1 MSRDK
6 ARTPEEWDDDDQR
19 QHNRWD
25 DDEYEYAP
33 APPRRRPPQYKQQ
46 RRRSVWPWLLLGC
59 ASGVIIIV
67 LAAVIIV
74 LLAVRSA
81 TPGSTIPSIPGVP
94 GQSTYSKQ
102 NQQTLQIT
110 TLSQLQVHNQIGNV
124 TITADPNAA
133 NAANATIT
141 TTKHVKAASKDDA
154 NTEFNNISIQVQT
167 PTAPDYTLSINAKV
181 PDTGGVFGNHND
193 SVDLNI
199 TLPTSALATAPT
211 AIQTTTP
218 TATTPSSQVLPFK
231 LNVVNSI
238 GNVTV
243 SGLKGIFLLQDDIG
257 DIAVDHATL
266 FDTSHLLTGTGNV
279 TYNGDLDTTP
289 AAGNSTP
296 RYKLQSETGNVS
308 VTLPGDTNVILDANT
323 NSGTITSDFPINIT
337 TSDKSASFYG
347 PLNTN
352 APQGSAVAVLT
363 LNVSTGNVIVHRA

>member
-6 ARTPEEWDDDDQR
+6 ARTPEEWEGDDQR
-19 QHNRWD
+19 QYNTWD
-25 DDEYEYAP
+25 DEAYEYAP
-33 APPRRRPPQYKQQ
+33 APRRRRPPQYKQQ
-46 RRRSVWPWLLLGC
+46 RRRSVWPWLILGC

-67 LAAVIIV
+67 LAAVIVV

-81 TPGSTIPSIPGVP
+81 TSGSTIPGIPGVP

-110 TLSQLQVHNQIGNV
+110 ALSQLQVHNQIGNV

-133 NAANATIT
+133 NATIT
-141 TTKHVKAASKDDA
+141 STKHVKAASSNDA

-167 PTAPDYTLSINAKV
+167 PAAPDYTLSINATV
-181 PDTGGVFGNHND
+181 PDSGSLFGNHND

-199 TLPTSALATAPT
+199 TLPTPALASTPT
-211 AIQTTTP
+211 VITTTTP

-238 GNVTV
+238 GNVTI
-243 SGLKGIFLLQDDIG
+243 SDLKGVFLLQDDIG

-279 TYNGDLDTTP
+279 IYNGDLDTTP
-289 AAGNSTP
+289 AAGNTTP
-296 RYKLQSETGNVS
+296 RYKLQSESGNVS
-308 VTLPGDTNVILDANT
+308 ATLPGDTNIILDANT
-323 NSGTITSDFPINIT
+323 NNGTITSDFPINIT

-352 APQGSAVAVLT
+352 AAPGSAVAVLT